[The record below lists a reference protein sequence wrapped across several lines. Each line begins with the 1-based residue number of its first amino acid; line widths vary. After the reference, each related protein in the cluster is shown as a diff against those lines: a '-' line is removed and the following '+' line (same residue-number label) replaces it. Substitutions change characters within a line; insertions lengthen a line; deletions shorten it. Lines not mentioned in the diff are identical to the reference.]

1 MNLKS
6 LFGNTECIFC
16 RPVLVLGGSCP
27 EDHEGIGGFQEWPQV
42 EASRPYCKYA
52 ARPPSAGLIPMHVEK
67 AVRLATYGRPGRNN
81 TEFLNF
87 EANTR
92 TVLVTSDEKCHLIS

>member
-1 MNLKS
+1 MNIQNHS
-6 LFGNTECIFC
+6 NSIPIYFG

-52 ARPPSAGLIPMHVEK
+52 ARPSSVALIPLHVEK
-67 AVRLATYGRPGRNN
+67 AVRLATYGRPGK
-81 TEFLNF
+81 E
-87 EANTR
+87 
-92 TVLVTSDEKCHLIS
+92 CQISSAVFGLTQGISI